1 MKQWA
6 LVISTVESYRMTAQ
20 QISDFSPVL
29 ASRLQASSAEIAA
42 FCDRYHIQELS
53 LFGSVIRHDFGPES
67 DVDVL
72 VVFEQR
78 SQQSLSTV
86 HMQDEL
92 AELFGRKVDLTEKRL
107 LTNPFSKSEIL
118 QTHRIIYPTERANF
132 TVLTKANKSM
142 TDSARNN
149 AALLNMIKAMKS
161 LQLFVQNK
169 SFEEYMADELLR
181 LAIERA
187 LEIVGEAANRLTP
200 DFQMAHAEIDWR
212 NIVGLRNAI
221 IHQYDEIDYQSIWE
235 IVTTQVPTLLQQ
247 IEPLLAPL
255 PEE

>member
-1 MKQWA
+1 
-6 LVISTVESYRMTAQ
+6 MTAQ
-20 QISDFSPVL
+20 QISDFPPVL
-29 ASRLQASSAEIAA
+29 ADRLQVSGAEIAA

-72 VVFEQR
+72 VVFEAR
-78 SQQSLSTV
+78 SQQSPSKV

-92 AELFGRKVDLTEKRL
+92 AKLFGRKVDLTEKRL

-118 QTHRIIYPTERANF
+118 RTHRIIYPTERANF
-132 TVLTKANKSM
+132 IALKEANQSM

-149 AALLNMIKAMKS
+149 AALLDMIKAMKS
-161 LQLFVQNK
+161 IQSFVQNK
-169 SFEEYMADELLR
+169 SFEDYMADELLR

-187 LEIVGEAANRLTP
+187 LEIVGEAANRLTSE
-200 DFQMAHAEIDWR
+200 FQAAHSEIDWR

-221 IHQYDEIDYQSIWE
+221 IHQYDEIDSESIWE
-235 IVTTQVPTLLQQ
+235 IVTAQVPTLLQQ
-247 IEPLLAPL
+247 VEPLLAPL